1 MIKVNWDVE
10 ELVALIDLYRREQRG
25 EIPNLDIELE
35 KLSAA
40 LNRRAAKLEILHD
53 EKYRNFNGM
62 KMMYQNV
69 QYIATSGQRGMSATS
84 SSMRKVYG
92 LLSAAPEVFELI
104 LEEFKTRY
112 VTT

>member
-35 KLSAA
+35 KLSTA
-40 LNRRAAKLEILHD
+40 LNRRASKLEILHD
-53 EKYRNFNGM
+53 EKYRNLNGM

-69 QYIATSGQRGMSATS
+69 EYIATNGQRGMSATS

-92 LLSAAPEVFELI
+92 LLSAAPEVFDLI
-104 LEEFKTRY
+104 LEEFKMRY
-112 VTT
+112 ITT

>member
-1 MIKVNWDVE
+1 MIKVTWDVE

-35 KLSAA
+35 KLSTV
-40 LNRRAAKLEILHD
+40 LNRRASKLCILHD
-53 EKYRNFNGM
+53 EKYRNFSGM

-69 QYIATSGQRGMSATS
+69 EYIATNGQRGMSAVS
-84 SSMRKVYG
+84 SSMRKVYS
-92 LLSAAPEVFELI
+92 LLSVAPDVFDLI

-112 VTT
+112 VTI

>member
-40 LNRRAAKLEILHD
+40 LNQRAVKLGIQHD

-69 QYIATSGQRGMSATS
+69 EYIATDGRRGMSAAS
-84 SSMRKVYG
+84 SSMRKVYS
-92 LLSAAPEVFELI
+92 LLSVAPDVFDLI
-104 LEEFKTRY
+104 LDEFKTRY
-112 VTT
+112 DTI